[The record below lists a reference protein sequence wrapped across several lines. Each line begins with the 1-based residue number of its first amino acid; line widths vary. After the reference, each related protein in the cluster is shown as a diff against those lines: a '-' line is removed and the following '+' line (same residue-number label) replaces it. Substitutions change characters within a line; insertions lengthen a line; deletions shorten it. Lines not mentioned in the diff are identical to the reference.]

1 MNAIFIVKGV
11 AVISLNHMIKMIQNN
26 AIGRLFVC
34 VCCLLSVNAFPQSR
48 ILLKSPGN
56 NLIVEVDTKDSVSW
70 KLTKGNET
78 LLSHAIA
85 GLDIENKPYIGF
97 NEQVK
102 SVEKIS
108 KNDIIYP
115 TVAIRQKAIRDVYN
129 ELRINFRSGN
139 TIIFRAYDNGVAY
152 RWVTHFKDSI
162 NVNNEIVDYTFPDN
176 NRVLWGVEENKQF
189 LSHFELLFKD
199 STIASFSKD
208 QHCGL
213 PLYVSSAAGTKML
226 LTEADLLDYSNL
238 FFFGTGSNKITS
250 GFPKVIL
257 KESLV
262 RDRVTKIEETANYIA
277 RTNGSRSFPWRVVM
291 VANEDKDLI
300 ENNLVFQLASAN
312 TLNNTGWI
320 LPGKAAWDW
329 WNDNNI
335 YGVDFRSG
343 INNQTYKYYIDFAAR
358 FGLQYIILDEGWSR
372 STWDIAHPRDSIN
385 VHELVT
391 YGKTKNVGVILW
403 TLWQPMDKDM
413 DNILSTY
420 AQWGVKGVK
429 VDFMARADQYM
440 VNFYERLSANAAKHH
455 LLVDLHGAY
464 KPTGLNRRY
473 PNILSYEGV
482 RGLENYK
489 WSDDEATPPHEV
501 TLPFTR
507 MVLGAMD
514 FTPGAMRNATK
525 RDFHINFDA
534 PMSQGTRAHQVAMY
548 VVYESPLQMLADNPS
563 NYLRDTACTG
573 YIASFPTTWD
583 TTIALAGT
591 IKDYVAVARKKGN
604 QWFIGAMTNWTPRDL
619 NLHLDFLDANKK
631 YKVKIL
637 ADGINADRFAED
649 YRISYAEWLK
659 GEEVSVYMQPGG
671 GWSAVLTEE

>member
-1 MNAIFIVKGV
+1 
-11 AVISLNHMIKMIQNN
+11 MIQNKPVK
-26 AIGRLFVC
+26 GLLVWM
-34 VCCLLSVNAFPQSR
+34 CCLFYINTFSQSP

-56 NLIVEVDTKDSVSW
+56 NLTIEVNTKDSLSW
-70 KLTKGNET
+70 KLIQKNKT
-78 LLSHAIA
+78 LLSHAVA

-102 SVEKIS
+102 SVEKAS

-115 TVAIRQKAIRDVYN
+115 TVAMRQKAIRDIYN
-129 ELRINFRSGN
+129 ELKITFKSGN
-139 TIIFRAYDNGVAY
+139 AIIFRAYDNGVAY
-152 RWVTHFKDSI
+152 RWVTHFKDSV
-162 NVNNEIVDYTFPDN
+162 NVKNEIVDYAFPEN
-176 NRVLWGVEENKQF
+176 NRVFWGIEENKQF

-199 STIASFSKD
+199 STIASFSKE

-213 PLYVSSAAGTKML
+213 PLYVSSASGAKML

-262 RDRVTKIEETANYIA
+262 RDRGTKIEKTADYIA
-277 RTNGSRSFPWRVVM
+277 RTSGSRPFPWRLVM
-291 VANEDKDLI
+291 VANEDKDLL
-300 ENNLVFQLASAN
+300 ENNLVFQLASPNVLTN
-312 TLNNTGWI
+312 TDWI
-320 LPGKAAWDW
+320 LPGKVSWDW

-335 YGVDFRSG
+335 YGVDFRPG
-343 INNQTYKYYIDFAAR
+343 INNQTYKYYIDFASR
-358 FGLQYIILDEGWSR
+358 FGLQYIILDEGWTKT
-372 STWDIAHPRDSIN
+372 TWDITHPRDSID
-385 VHELVT
+385 VPELVA

-403 TLWQPMDKDM
+403 ALWQPMDKDM
-413 DNILSTY
+413 ENVLSTY
-420 AQWGVKGVK
+420 AEWGVKGVK

-440 VNFYERLSANAAKHH
+440 VNFYERLSANAARHH

-507 MVLGAMD
+507 MVLGPMD

-548 VVYESPLQMLADNPS
+548 AVYESPLQMLADNPS

-573 YIASFPTTWD
+573 YIAAFPTTWD
-583 TTIALAGT
+583 TTVALEGK
-591 IKDYVAVARKKGN
+591 IKEYVVIARKKGN
-604 QWFIGAMTNWTPRDL
+604 QWFIGAMTNWSPRDL
-619 NLHLDFLDANKK
+619 TLHLAFLDGNRK

-637 ADGINADRFAED
+637 SDGINADRFAED
-649 YRISYAEWLK
+649 YRISYAEWAK
-659 GEEVSVYMQPGG
+659 GQEVSIHMQPGG
-671 GWSAVLTEE
+671 GWSAILTEE

>member
-1 MNAIFIVKGV
+1 
-11 AVISLNHMIKMIQNN
+11 MIQNKPVK
-26 AIGRLFVC
+26 GLFIWA
-34 VCCLLSVNAFPQSR
+34 CCFFSVNAFSQSL
-48 ILLKSPGN
+48 IQLKSPDN
-56 NLIVEVDTKDSVSW
+56 NLTIEVNTKDSLSW
-70 KLTKGNET
+70 TLIKGNET

-85 GLDIENKPYIGF
+85 GLDIENKPYVGF
-97 NEQVK
+97 NEKVK
-102 SVEKIS
+102 SVDRVS
-108 KNDIIYP
+108 KNDVIYP
-115 TVAIRQKAIRDVYN
+115 VVAVRQQAIRDVYN
-129 ELRINFRSGN
+129 ELKINFKNGN
-139 TIIFRAYDNGVAY
+139 AIIFRAYDNGVAY
-152 RWVTHFKDSI
+152 RWITHFKDSI
-162 NVNNEIVDYTFPDN
+162 NVKNEIVDYVFPDN
-176 NRVLWGVEENKQF
+176 NRVLWGTEENKQF

-199 STIASFSKD
+199 STMASFSKE

-213 PLYVSSAAGTKML
+213 PLYVSSALGTKML

-238 FFFGTGSNKITS
+238 FFFGTGGNKITS
-250 GFPKVIL
+250 AFPKVIL
-257 KESLV
+257 KESLI
-262 RDRVTKIEETANYIA
+262 RDRGTKIEENVNYIA
-277 RTNGSRSFPWRVVM
+277 RTNGSRSFPWRLIM
-291 VANEDKDLI
+291 VANEDKELI
-300 ENNLVFQLASAN
+300 ENNLVFQLASPNIIKDTA
-312 TLNNTGWI
+312 WI

-358 FGLQYIILDEGWSR
+358 FGLQYIILDEGWSKT
-372 STWDIAHPRDSIN
+372 TWNITHPKDSIN
-385 VHELVT
+385 VPELVA
-391 YGKTKNVGVILW
+391 YGKTKNVGIILW
-403 TLWQPMDKDM
+403 TLWQPMDRDM
-413 DNILSTY
+413 DNVLSTY
-420 AQWGVKGVK
+420 ERWGVKGIK

-440 VNFYERLSANAAKHH
+440 VNFYERLSANAARHR

-464 KPTGLNRRY
+464 KPVGLNRRY

-548 VVYESPLQMLADNPS
+548 AIYESPLQMLSDNPS
-563 NYLRDTACTG
+563 NYLRDTVCTR

-583 TTIALAGT
+583 TTVALEGK
-591 IKDYVAVARKKGN
+591 IKEYVAVARKKGN
-604 QWFIGAMTNWTPRDL
+604 QWFLGAMTNWSSRDL
-619 NLHLDFLDANKK
+619 ILHLNFLDANKK

-637 ADGINADRFAED
+637 SDGINADRFAED
-649 YRISYAEWLK
+649 YQISNAEWV
-659 GEEVSVYMQPGG
+659 GGQDISIHMQPGG
-671 GWSAVLTEE
+671 GWSAILTEE

>member
-1 MNAIFIVKGV
+1 
-11 AVISLNHMIKMIQNN
+11 MIQNKPVK
-26 AIGRLFVC
+26 GLFIWA
-34 VCCLLSVNAFPQSR
+34 CCFFSVSAFSQSL
-48 ILLKSPGN
+48 IQLKSPDN
-56 NLIVEVDTKDSVSW
+56 NLTIKVNTKDSLSW
-70 KLTKGNET
+70 TLIKGNET

-85 GLDIENKPYIGF
+85 GLDIENKPYVGF
-97 NEQVK
+97 NEKVK
-102 SVEKIS
+102 SIDRVS
-108 KNDIIYP
+108 KNDVIYP
-115 TVAIRQKAIRDVYN
+115 VVAVRQQAIRDVYN
-129 ELRINFRSGN
+129 ELRINFRNGN
-139 TIIFRAYDNGVAY
+139 AIILRAYDNGVAY
-152 RWVTHFKDSI
+152 RWITHFKDSI
-162 NVNNEIVDYTFPDN
+162 NVKNEIVDYVFPDN
-176 NRVLWGVEENKQF
+176 NRVLWGTEENKQY

-199 STIASFSKD
+199 STMASFSKE

-213 PLYVSSAAGTKML
+213 PLYLSSASGTKML

-238 FFFGTGSNKITS
+238 FFFGTGGNKITS
-250 GFPKVIL
+250 AFPKVIL
-257 KESLV
+257 KESLI
-262 RDRVTKIEETANYIA
+262 RDRGTKIEENANYIA
-277 RTNGSRSFPWRVVM
+277 RTNGSRSFPWRLIM
-291 VANEDKDLI
+291 VANEDKELI
-300 ENNLVFQLASAN
+300 ENNLVFQLASPNIIKDTA
-312 TLNNTGWI
+312 WI

-358 FGLQYIILDEGWSR
+358 FGLQYIILDEGWSKT
-372 STWDIAHPRDSIN
+372 TWDITHPKDSIN
-385 VHELVT
+385 VPELVA

-403 TLWQPMDKDM
+403 SLWQPMDKDM
-413 DNILSTY
+413 DNVLSTY
-420 AQWGVKGVK
+420 EKWGVKGIK

-440 VNFYERLSANAAKHH
+440 VNFYERLSANAARHR

-464 KPTGLNRRY
+464 KPVGLNRRY

-548 VVYESPLQMLADNPS
+548 AIYESPLQMLADNPS
-563 NYLRDTACTG
+563 NYLRDTVCTR

-583 TTIALAGT
+583 TTVALEGK
-591 IKDYVAVARKKGN
+591 IKEYVAVARKKGN
-604 QWFIGAMTNWTPRDL
+604 QWFLGAMTNWSYRDL
-619 NLHLDFLDANKK
+619 ILHLNFLDANKK

-637 ADGINADRFAED
+637 SDGINADRFAED
-649 YRISYAEWLK
+649 YQISNAEWV
-659 GEEVSVYMQPGG
+659 GGQDISIYMQPGG
-671 GWSAVLTEE
+671 GWSAILTEE

>member
-1 MNAIFIVKGV
+1 
-11 AVISLNHMIKMIQNN
+11 MIQNKPVKGLLVW
-26 AIGRLFVC
+26 A
-34 VCCLLSVNAFPQSR
+34 CCLFSINTFSQSP
-48 ILLKSPGN
+48 ILLTSPGK
-56 NLIVEVDTKDSVSW
+56 NLTIEVNTKDSLSW
-70 KLTKGNET
+70 KLTQKNET
-78 LLSHAIA
+78 LVSHAVA

-102 SVEKIS
+102 SVEKVS

-115 TVAIRQKAIRDVYN
+115 TVAIRQKAIRDIYN
-129 ELRINFRSGN
+129 ELKINFKSGN
-139 TIIFRAYDNGVAY
+139 AVIFRAYDNGVAY
-152 RWVTHFKDSI
+152 RWVTHFKDSV
-162 NVNNEIVDYTFPDN
+162 NVKNEIVDYVFPEN
-176 NRVLWGVEENKQF
+176 NRVFWGIEENKQF

-199 STIASFSKD
+199 STIASFSKE

-213 PLYVSSAAGTKML
+213 PLYVSSASGTKML

-262 RDRVTKIEETANYIA
+262 RDRGTKIEETANYIA
-277 RTNGSRSFPWRVVM
+277 RTNGSRPFPWRLIM
-291 VANEDKDLI
+291 VADEDKDLL
-300 ENNLVFQLASAN
+300 ENNLVFQLASPNVLTN
-312 TLNNTGWI
+312 TDWI
-320 LPGKAAWDW
+320 LPGKVSWDW

-358 FGLQYIILDEGWSR
+358 FGLQYIMLDEGWTK
-372 STWDIAHPRDSIN
+372 STWDITHPRDSIN
-385 VHELVT
+385 VPELVA
-391 YGKTKNVGVILW
+391 YGKTKHVGVILW

-413 DNILSTY
+413 ENVLSTY

-440 VNFYERLSANAAKHH
+440 VNFYERLSANAARHH

-482 RGLENYK
+482 RGMENYK

-507 MVLGAMD
+507 MVLGPMD

-548 VVYESPLQMLADNPS
+548 AVYESPLQMLADNPS
-563 NYLRDTACTG
+563 NYLRDTACTD
-573 YIASFPTTWD
+573 YIAAFPTTWD
-583 TTIALAGT
+583 TTIALQGK
-591 IKDYVAVARKKGN
+591 IKEYVVIARKKGN
-604 QWFIGAMTNWTPRDL
+604 QWFIGAMTNWSARDL
-619 NLHLDFLDANKK
+619 TLHLDFLDANKK
-631 YKVKIL
+631 YKVKIFS
-637 ADGINADRFAED
+637 DGINADRFAED
-649 YRISYAEWLK
+649 YRISYAEWVK
-659 GEEVSVYMQPGG
+659 GQDVSIHMQPGG
-671 GWSAVLTEE
+671 GWSAILTEE